1 MRDHSQHIEVSRDEA
16 VSSMLAALQDAG
28 FRKKASRERERVAL
42 IESYGRVLAVDICA
56 KTDVPNVL
64 TCCMDSVAVHWD
76 DFADLAEGDVPDTSS
91 WTRGKE
97 WQFANTG
104 IAMPAG
110 FDTAIVIE
118 YIEVSDDEQSIKI
131 LAAPSK
137 RYAGTR
143 QPGSTMARGD
153 VVLPAGII
161 ITPDHAATIS
171 SAGHSSVLVE
181 KKPRVSFMPT
191 GNELIP
197 ANLPF
202 SQSAPGFYA
211 GYGHVFESNSVLARG
226 KVEQWGG
233 AFSCFDIVP
242 DEYEVIKR
250 TILEAVTISDIVVLN
265 AGSSKGSDDWS
276 VEVLEEIGTVLY
288 HQVSHGPGHHSFGAV
303 VDGTPII
310 GISGPP
316 GGASFT
322 LGFYLRPIIK
332 AWLGLEPEPNTL
344 QARLKGSLGKNK
356 SAKLAKVKAA
366 GETRPAV
373 ATNPGEKFTSV
384 RFVKLEEEP
393 DGTLVAIPIERGD
406 ANKPGIGTT
415 AIYML
420 EAAID
425 DEYPVEGDIVT
436 VELR

>member
-1 MRDHSQHIEVSRDEA
+1 MRDHSQHIEVSRNDA
-16 VSSMLAALQDAG
+16 VDLMLSALHDNG
-28 FRKKASRERERVAL
+28 FRETAHENRELVAL
-42 IESYGRVLAVDICA
+42 AEAYGRVLAEDVRA
-56 KTDVPNVL
+56 KTDIPNAL

-76 DFADLAEGDVPDTSS
+76 DFAKLPAGEIPDTSS

-137 RYAGTR
+137 QYAGTR
-143 QPGSTMARGD
+143 QPGSAMKRGD
-153 VVLPAGII
+153 VVIPAGTI
-161 ITPDHAATIS
+161 ITPDHAASIS

-191 GNELIP
+191 GNELVP
-197 ANLPF
+197 ANLPY
-202 SQSAPGFYA
+202 SESAPNSYA
-211 GYGHVFESNSVLARG
+211 GYGHVFESNSILARG

-233 AFSCFDIVP
+233 KFTAFDIVP
-242 DEYEVIKR
+242 DDYEVIKK
-250 TILEAVTISDIVVLN
+250 TLLEAVAISDIVVLN

-276 VEVLEEIGTVLY
+276 VEVLEEIGTMLF
-288 HQVSHGPGHHSFGAV
+288 HQVSHGPGHHSFGAI

-322 LGFYLRPIIK
+322 LGFYLRPIIN
-332 AWLGLEPEPNTL
+332 AWLGLDPSPITL
-344 QARLKGSLGKNK
+344 KARLKGSLGKNK
-356 SAKLAKVKAA
+356 TKKLSQTKPT
-366 GETRPAV
+366 GETRPPV
-373 ATNPGEKFTSV
+373 ATGKGEKFTSV

-393 DGTLVAIPIERGD
+393 DGSLVAIPIDRKD
-406 ANKPGIGTT
+406 ANKPGMGTT
-415 AIYML
+415 AIFML
-420 EAAID
+420 EAAVD
-425 DEYPVEGDIVT
+425 DEYPVEGDMIT

>member
-16 VSSMLAALQDAG
+16 VRLMLSALQDAG
-28 FRKKASRERERVAL
+28 FRDKACTEREHIAL
-42 IESYGRVLAVDICA
+42 TDSYGRVLAADVRA
-56 KTDVPNVL
+56 KTDVPNAL
-64 TCCMDSVAVHWD
+64 TCCMDSIAVHWD
-76 DFADLAEGDVPDTSS
+76 DFADLDEGDIPDTSE
-91 WTRGKE
+91 WTRGEE

-118 YIEVSDDEQSIKI
+118 HVEVSDDEERIKI
-131 LAAPSK
+131 LTAPSK
-137 RYAGTR
+137 QYAGTR
-143 QPGSTMARGD
+143 HPGSSMKRGD

-191 GNELIP
+191 GNELVP
-197 ANLPF
+197 ANLPY
-202 SQSAPGFYA
+202 SESAPGSYA

-233 AFSCFDIVP
+233 TFSCFDIVP
-242 DEYEVIKR
+242 DEYETIKQ
-250 TILEAVTISDIVVLN
+250 TILEAVDVSDIVVLN

-276 VEVLEEIGTVLY
+276 VEVLEEIGTMLY
-288 HQVSHGPGHHSFGAV
+288 HQVSHGPGHHSFGAIV
-303 VDGTPII
+303 NGTPII

-332 AWLGLEPEPNTL
+332 AWLGLEPGPTIL
-344 QARLKGSLGKNK
+344 RARLKGSLGKNK
-356 SAKLAKVKAA
+356 SKKLSQIKTA
-366 GETRPAV
+366 GETRPPV
-373 ATNPGEKFTSV
+373 ATAPGEKFTSV
-384 RFVKLEEEP
+384 RFVRLEEEA
-393 DGTLVAIPIERGD
+393 DGTLVAIPIDRGD
-406 ANKPGIGTT
+406 ANKPGMGTT
-415 AIYML
+415 AIFML
-420 EAAID
+420 EAAVD
-425 DEYPVEGDIVT
+425 DEYPVEGDMID